1 MTWRLRFHPLVE
13 RDLDGIAQWII
24 DHAGDEAAD
33 RTLTEIE
40 RIIADLARLPHRGS
54 IRDDI
59 APGLRA
65 IPAAR
70 RGVIA
75 FTVHDE
81 AAEVLIHAVTYGG
94 ADWVRQVRLRA
105 PRDGEPW
112 LDQ

>member
-13 RDLDGIAQWII
+13 RDLDRIAQWIT
-24 DHAGDEAAD
+24 DHAGVEAAD

-40 RIIADLARLPHRGS
+40 RTIADLASLPHRGS
-54 IRDDI
+54 IREDI

-75 FTVHDE
+75 FTVDDA

-94 ADWVRQVRLRA
+94 AEWVRQIRSRGRPTGNL
-105 PRDGEPW
+105 G
-112 LDQ
+112 